1 MAYDKNKETMIQNTI
16 KSMSDAELAELI
28 HSEMTDEDRE
38 ADRKM
43 MKALEQ
49 APEPLR
55 RAWKLAS
62 EALGM
67 MPLRSLGTPLN
78 EKIADVC
85 WALSD
90 WAEQLAAGK

>member
-1 MAYDKNKETMIQNTI
+1 MAYDKNKETTIRNTI
-16 KSMSDAELAELI
+16 KSLSDAELTALI
-28 HSEMTDEDRE
+28 TSEMTDEDRE

-55 RAWKLAS
+55 RAWRLAD

-78 EKIADVC
+78 EKIAEIC